1 MPVMDGIDATKEI
14 RRLEKSS
21 AAPSFAPSSFDP
33 SDTST
38 QGTRS
43 APSTPFHSS
52 VIIVALTASSLQSDR
67 VKALAAGCNDFLT
80 KPVSLHWLDK
90 KIIEWGSI
98 KALQMWATP
107 ELTRDIQVE
116 QDARAKAIQ
125 LQLPLHLGKGSSDAI
140 SGSGTVTPAS
150 RSLSREPSHVPTD
163 RMATNS
169 PSVIIPEA
177 DLAGVV
183 TEPEE
188 GPVAPPPDNGP

>member
-1 MPVMDGIDATKEI
+1 MPIMDGIDATKEI
-14 RRLEKSS
+14 RRLEKSA
-21 AAPSFAPSSFDP
+21 AAPSFAPASFDP
-33 SDTST
+33 SDASS

-125 LQLPLHLGKGSSDAI
+125 LQLPAHLGKGGLDGVSA
-140 SGSGTVTPAS
+140 SGTVTPAS
-150 RSLSREPSHVPTD
+150 RAMSREPSRVPAEHST
-163 RMATNS
+163 AESSN
-169 PSVIIPEA
+169 
-177 DLAGVV
+177 
-183 TEPEE
+183 
-188 GPVAPPPDNGP
+188 PVATEGDSNVAADETETSVPPHSDAL